1 MIKLKSNVLFNLIGN
16 SWLGVLTLVVTPVQ
30 VRLLGIEAFGF
41 VGLIAIL
48 QILLSSLDLGISAT
62 VTKVLSSDH
71 SSGKLESIKAVN
83 TASTIYWLTALAIG
97 ALVFCLSDTI
107 ATDWLTNTS
116 LDTKNVNVGLQLIGT
131 YLCLRWPVAFYMSVI
146 SGLQRM
152 DLLNKIKILAQTL
165 RLGGSVIVLMF
176 IPTLTAF
183 LFWYAVSSAIEL
195 LLYYAVTRKLLPQLR
210 LTPYFS
216 KQAFSG
222 LWRYSTQ
229 MHLIGLTA
237 LVLSQADRI
246 AVTKLLSL
254 EALGYY
260 TIAYT
265 AATIVSLI
273 QNAINSASFP
283 AFAFSYSR
291 GAQGELEARYNKA
304 SQLMSTVVVLPCCA
318 IIFFG
323 HAILSFWINSDA
335 ATAATASMV
344 LLAIGFSLNAVVSNA
359 YIAAISCEQP
369 AIPLKVNVI
378 GIMIYLPGLYAA
390 IAYFGL
396 IGAAASY
403 AGLNLFYLLTLLPIV
418 QSRIIKQSYFKGLQ
432 KNLCP
437 FVIVGLIA
445 FGLGKMLLSHF
456 DTTTI
461 PSIVLITGCSVVY
474 LICSYFFLSP
484 DLRQDLMGALKSK

>member
-1 MIKLKSNVLFNLIGN
+1 LIKLKSNVLFNLIGN
-16 SWLGVLTLVVTPVQ
+16 GWLGVLTLIVTPVQ
-30 VRLLGIEAFGF
+30 VRLLGVEAFGF

-48 QILLSSLDLGISAT
+48 QVLLGSLDLGISAT

-71 SSGKLESIKAVN
+71 SGDRQESIKAAN

-97 ALVFCLSDTI
+97 GLALLLSETI

-116 LDTKNVNVGLQLIGT
+116 LDTKSVHTSLQLIGI
-131 YLCLRWPVAFYMSVI
+131 YLCLRWPVAFYMSVL

-152 DLLNKIKILAQTL
+152 DLLNTIKILVHTL
-165 RLGGSVIVLMF
+165 RLGGSVIVLLF
-176 IPTLTAF
+176 VPTLTAF
-183 LFWYAVSSAIEL
+183 LLWFALSSAIEL
-195 LLYYAVTRKLLPQLR
+195 LLYYAVARKLLPQLR

-229 MHLIGLTA
+229 MNLIGLTA

-283 AFAFSYSR
+283 AFSFSHSR
-291 GAQGELEARYNKA
+291 GAQNELTARYNKA
-304 SQLMSTVVVLPCCA
+304 SQLMSLVVVLPCCA
-318 IIFFG
+318 ITFFG
-323 HAILSFWINSDA
+323 HAILSFWIDAKTADA
-335 ATAATASMV
+335 ATVSMM

-359 YIAAISCEQP
+359 YMATISCGQP
-369 AIPLKVNVI
+369 AISLKVNLF
-378 GIMIYLPGLYAA
+378 GLMIYLPALFAA
-390 IAYFGL
+390 ITHFGL

-403 AGLNLFYLLTLLPIV
+403 AGLNIFYLLTLLPIV
-418 QSRIIKQSYFKGLQ
+418 QNRIIRQGYFKSLQ

-437 FVIVGLIA
+437 FIVIGLIA
-445 FGLGKMLLSHF
+445 FGLGKMLLSAF
-456 DTTTI
+456 DTTTLS
-461 PSIVLITGCSVVY
+461 SIALITGCSIAY
-474 LICSYFFLSP
+474 LVCSYFFLSP
-484 DLRQDLMGALKSK
+484 DLRDDLVSSLRPK

>member
-16 SWLGVLTLVVTPVQ
+16 GWLGVLTLVVTPIQ
-30 VRLLGIEAFGF
+30 VRLLGVEAFGF

-48 QILLSSLDLGISAT
+48 QILLSSLDLGVSAT

-71 SSGKLESIKAVN
+71 SNNHQESIKAVN

-97 ALVFCLSDTI
+97 GLVLFTSEAI

-116 LDTKNVNVGLQLIGT
+116 LDTKSVQTSLQLIGAH
-131 YLCLRWPVAFYMSVI
+131 LCLRWPVAFYMSVI

-152 DLLNKIKILAQTL
+152 ALLNQIKILVQTL
-165 RLGGSVIVLMF
+165 RLGGSVIVLLF
-176 IPTLTAF
+176 VPTLTAF
-183 LFWYAVSSAIEL
+183 LLWFAVSSAIEL
-195 LLYYAVTRKLLPQLR
+195 LLYYAATRKLLPQLR

-229 MHLIGLTA
+229 MNLIGLTA
-237 LVLSQADRI
+237 LVLSQADRL

-291 GAQGELEARYNKA
+291 GAQRELESRYNKA
-304 SQLMSTVVVLPCCA
+304 SQLMSLVVVLPCCA

-335 ATAATASMV
+335 ATAATTIMV

-359 YIAAISCEQP
+359 YIAAISCGQP

-378 GIMIYLPGLYAA
+378 GLIIYLPGLYAA
-390 IAYFGL
+390 ITHFGL
-396 IGAAASY
+396 IGAAVSY
-403 AGLNLFYLLTLLPIV
+403 AGLNLFYVLTLLPII
-418 QSRIIKQSYFKGLQ
+418 QSRIVKQSYFKGLQ

-437 FVIVGLIA
+437 FVVVGLIA

-456 DTTTI
+456 NPTTI
-461 PSIVLITGCSVVY
+461 PSIALITGCSVAY

-484 DLRQDLMGALKSK
+484 DLRQDLMGSLKSK